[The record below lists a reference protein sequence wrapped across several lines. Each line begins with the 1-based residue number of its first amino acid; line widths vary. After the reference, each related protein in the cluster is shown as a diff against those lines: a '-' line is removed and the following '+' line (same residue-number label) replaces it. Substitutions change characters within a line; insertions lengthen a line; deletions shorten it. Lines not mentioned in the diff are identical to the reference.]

1 MHTFF
6 YSATPCFKFTQYFAK
21 THLEAA
27 SNNLSSP
34 VDHWVPQRSF
44 SPLGNKWFQFPFI
57 GEPLLKQSVTFT
69 KLHCVKVK
77 EHPNHGFSRPWPL
90 DLCEEVSGEVVE
102 LQRKNNRLTQL
113 TSWCKIKLKHG
124 ADAVKAWLVIWG
136 GCYKN
141 MWKQGKPQLFVSDFF
156 LPSLPKLPCA
166 CPNSIRECL
175 KRQAKTNYQ
184 TSVRSFQK
192 RTSFLGACAEV
203 HKPHTMHRTTN
214 QAMLPK
220 LLIFLNFFYHRLQIA
235 DEKLT
240 RLVFFHLCKSAFY
253 ILDSYSVYSGSPSP
267 PE

>member
-141 MWKQGKPQLFVSDFF
+141 MWKQGKPQLFVSDFSCHHY
-156 LPSLPKLPCA
+156 LNCPVHVPTASENVWKGKQKQITKLQ
-166 CPNSIRECL
+166 SDHS
-175 KRQAKTNYQ
+175 K
-184 TSVRSFQK
+184 K

-220 LLIFLNFFYHRLQIA
+220 LLIFFFIIDCRW
-235 DEKLT
+235 KT
-240 RLVFFHLCKSAFY
+240 
-253 ILDSYSVYSGSPSP
+253 DSTCIFSFM
-267 PE
+267 